1 MKAIED
7 RGGVGR
13 CVAVAA
19 LLLWTA
25 VPAGA
30 QDVSEVPA
38 PALLKPDV
46 LLSVGRLVEGDLD
59 PPVVVGSEAE
69 GRVEDRSL
77 TVFDRIY
84 VPSVIDGRALAVE
97 DRVRTFRIRRLV
109 VDPVTGAPMGRVLVP
124 TGVAVVDSLAG
135 EVAVA
140 RIETA
145 FVDVQVGDGVERVGE
160 ADTTAVPTRTVAGV
174 TGYLIAFQ
182 GDEALHPPYEVMFLR
197 LPAVNAL
204 GPGAA
209 VEIHEPGEERDGLR
223 LPDARIGRAMVV
235 RVDGDVAAAILYDL
249 RRSDAG
255 PGDPFRSVEL
265 EASRRR

>member
-1 MKAIED
+1 MTTIED
-7 RGGVGR
+7 RGGIGR

-25 VPAGA
+25 APVGA
-30 QDVSEVPA
+30 QDLSEVPV

-59 PPVVVGSEAE
+59 PPVVLGSEAE
-69 GRVEDRSL
+69 GRVEERSL

-84 VPSVIDGRALAVE
+84 LPSVIDGRALAVD
-97 DRVRTFRIRRLV
+97 DRVRTFRVRRLV

-140 RIETA
+140 RIENA
-145 FVDVQVGDGVERVGE
+145 FVDVQVGDGVERVGV
-160 ADTTAVPTRTVAGV
+160 ADTTAVPTRAVAGV
-174 TGYLIAFQ
+174 SGYLIAFQ

-197 LPAVNAL
+197 LPRVNAL
-204 GPGAA
+204 GPGAS
-209 VEIHEPGEERDGLR
+209 VEIHQEGEERAGLR
-223 LPDARIGRAMVV
+223 MPDVRIGRAMVV
-235 RVDGDVAAAILYDL
+235 RVDGDVATAILYDQ
-249 RRSDAG
+249 RRSDAS
-255 PGDPFRSVEL
+255 PGDLFRGVDL
-265 EASRRR
+265 DASRHR